1 MDNLEIR
8 VDVNR
13 ICDEEVMSLIQLV
26 SFSNELIGYC
36 EETEKLQL
44 MIDFEIMARSLHMRD
59 EDRFMTP
66 PEIFVLF
73 ITMPFEEFKAL
84 YDEIEAEIRKEIDP
98 QLENMNEN
106 RRLEPFEKFLSTLE

>member
-44 MIDFEIMARSLHMRD
+44 MARSLHMRD